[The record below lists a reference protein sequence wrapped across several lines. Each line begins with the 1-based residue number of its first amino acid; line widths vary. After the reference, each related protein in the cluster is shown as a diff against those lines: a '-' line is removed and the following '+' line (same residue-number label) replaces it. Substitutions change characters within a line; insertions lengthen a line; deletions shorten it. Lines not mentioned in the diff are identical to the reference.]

1 MSTVRHVRERGVIAQ
16 WTSLYVSSV
25 LGPELCAGGGGKWLG
40 VCDGSLGG
48 EECKEEDE
56 GLSLVAG
63 L

>member
-25 LGPELCAGGGGKWLG
+25 LGPELCAGGGGEWL
-40 VCDGSLGG
+40 GSLGG
-48 EECKEEDE
+48 EESKEEDE

-63 L
+63 Q